1 MSRNGMKTEKV
12 DTLKIDLE
20 GDEVKNFKTAIQK
33 IVEENNKAG
42 FKQLLEPDEKK
53 VINDLHEKIK

>member
-1 MSRNGMKTEKV
+1 MKTEKV